1 MKKRFSEEQI
11 VGIRTCAL
19 AMTLALIPLPVVG
32 ILLADVSSASVFL
45 ILLPFAVVLRTA
57 GSQKNPVTVSLFIAP
72 VTDILF
78 PGRPRFRAFPRN
90 QAIGELPDVLC
101 AVRPAHRPLTV
112 TRIVPKP
119 PDIFPAV
126 RPSRDSLTVVLPVLK
141 LAHVLSAVRQSY
153 RSFSRQD
160 QISESG

>member
-1 MKKRFSEEQI
+1 
-11 VGIRTCAL
+11 
-19 AMTLALIPLPVVG
+19 MTLALIPLPVVG

-45 ILLPFAVVLRTA
+45 ILLPFAVVLHTA
-57 GSQKNPVTVSLFIAP
+57 GFQKNPVTLSLIIAP
-72 VTDILF
+72 VTNILF

-90 QAIGELPDVLC
+90 QAIGELTDVLC
-101 AVRPAHRPLTV
+101 AVRP
-112 TRIVPKP
+112 
-119 PDIFPAV
+119 
-126 RPSRDSLTVVLPVLK
+126 SRDTLTVVPPVLK